1 MHIFSLTI
9 EGFGC
14 FKESQTI
21 QFNSRNMITIVGL
34 NGSEKSTLQM
44 AIAFVL
50 CRTADFDET
59 IITGISKS
67 AIVSIIM
74 LDQEYNAVEFRRE
87 LRLNQEESYFVEDIR
102 TKKHYYE
109 WALYSMGFNE
119 DASFFL
125 FDTKCLDY
133 LTHGSDKERLNLL
146 LHFSGIGDIKQRIYR
161 PHYMEKLVL
170 NAKQKASTHIEVEKS
185 LNNLI
190 PRQTVSLSSYNNLV
204 ASKNMFEKYLVA
216 FSKIA
221 SLGQLLA
228 SDTSMTRLE
237 DAIIDCDDRIA
248 ALKKVRESEIKRSS
262 LFQPEEVY
270 YNEMLISE
278 NSLLHEIT
286 QSPKSAST
294 PPPPEEEL
302 LYFGGF
308 PNFDAYSREKG
319 LLIYKW
325 CSEIF
330 NEQVLSSRFNFMDE
344 LGQEYYNNIR
354 RQLINKLN
362 AKINDLKSTLLISES
377 HHEYLTSLIDGTD
390 LHSRKKINELNND
403 PIELEL
409 IRDMHFEGV
418 KDRYQN
424 LIDQVDIE
432 FRLRA
437 KSFYPVLETIR
448 KTNIAPN
455 YYFGP
460 LALWINTDLS
470 EFLHQA
476 AVRLHSKSMFAHV
489 VSTSEIADLI
499 TSNMSE
505 IDEFHNGDFE
515 LEFIVLD
522 RVPPDSK
529 TFQRVLRCT
538 ESVNNEIEKNSHR
551 DNYRVVDVVSTSFLS
566 ASSDPSREDSACCRH
581 LVQPLLQYC
590 DKTSQMKHLYR
601 HLYDNFIVSGD
612 QNILIQIN
620 EARHFHGITPDGKTL
635 ITENGSSFDGIPNF
649 QVKTIV
655 ELYNTV
661 QQLLNGE
668 WSRPSNNCREFNMST
683 EDYEQIKAQNS
694 FDLNKTVRTRDRVK
708 DKVRIMHKELEFLN
722 SFLYDMEHF
731 KLREIPGF
739 TDSTKENLFNVKPP
753 HVRTITTQGSHIAS
767 NLMFTTHSPEVC
779 VGNVVGANNQWYRNE
794 DALELCSS
802 WHHEHNIAL
811 KKIDT
816 ITAEITKEES
826 TRLKYVKLLK
836 LFNNTLKECKSL
848 DDIIRGEQSNFA
860 ECVSE
865 RWNDCYRFFSTPESM
880 QNKEELYRVTQNAF
894 DGCEKTQKALEDIEC
909 QMEGLKGYIDIMNP
923 KSSISDH
930 MLEYESY
937 QNDAHRLDQFL
948 SSDWMIDYASMEYLD
963 SIESR
968 QENFFVKLQ
977 SGFAIIFER
986 LTGISGTLNV
996 TRDTQNRFTGL
1007 SFCISSEKISD
1018 LTALPFKA
1026 VNSGGIDKTRS
1037 QLPSAGKGE
1046 SRYPRVIPSR
1056 GRSHRRDLN
1065 QDILKHIPH
1074 IISDLSSSSDID
1086 SDSEEEIDIQQ
1097 LQELQDES
1105 KIQADVIP
1113 SGANNKRAS
1122 PESRLH
1128 ENGMNSFEGGAVRS
1142 KYNDAISFDDSS
1154 GLSFK
1159 LSHDYRGH
1167 QKRESSYDNSGA
1179 QNCESSHEDAEEEEP
1194 TSNQNEAF
1202 IDLPGSNSSECTLYE
1217 SLSYSQNRAAALAL
1231 LLSLHLYESDKVFLI
1246 DEIDAD
1252 LDPIL
1257 RLRLANT
1264 IKELSTTYNIQ
1275 YIVTSHF
1282 STIITLSDKC
1292 YAVVRSRLHNG
1303 TQDNSSVV
1311 RRIAKKGAL
1320 QLTNQ
1325 GENFDFSA

>member
-21 QFNSRNMITIVGL
+21 QFNSRNMITVVGL
-34 NGSEKSTLQM
+34 NGSGKSTLQM

-74 LDQEYNAVEFRRE
+74 MDRDYNAVEFRRE
-87 LRLNQEESYFVEDIR
+87 LRLNQDESFFIEDIR

-125 FDTKCLDY
+125 FDTKCLDS
-133 LTHGSDKERLNLL
+133 LTYGSDKERLNLL

-190 PRQTVSLSSYNNLV
+190 SRKTVSLSSYNNLV

-228 SDTSMTRLE
+228 SGTSMTRLE
-237 DAIIDCDDRIA
+237 DAIKDGDDRIT
-248 ALKKVRESEIKRSS
+248 ALKEVRESEIKSKS

-270 YNEMLISE
+270 YNEMQISE
-278 NSLLHEIT
+278 NSLFHERT
-286 QSPKSAST
+286 QSPKSGST
-294 PPPPEEEL
+294 PPPPEDEL

-330 NEQVLSSRFNFMDE
+330 NDQELSSRFNSMDE
-344 LGQEYYNNIR
+344 IGQEYYNDIR
-354 RQLINKLN
+354 TQLINKLN
-362 AKINDLKSTLLISES
+362 AKINDLKSTLLISEL

-390 LHSRKKINELNND
+390 LHKRKQINELIND
-403 PIELEL
+403 PFALDL
-409 IRDMHFEGV
+409 IRDMRFEGV
-418 KDRYQN
+418 KDRYRN
-424 LIDQVDIE
+424 LLDQVDIE

-448 KTNIAPN
+448 KTNIAPD

-476 AVRLHSKSMFAHV
+476 AVRLHSKRMFAHV
-489 VSTSEIADLI
+489 VSSSEIADLI
-499 TSNMSE
+499 TSNLSE
-505 IDEFHNGDFE
+505 TDEFQNGDFE
-515 LEFIVLD
+515 LEFIILD

-566 ASSDPSREDSACCRH
+566 ASSDPSRDDSACCRH
-581 LVQPLLQYC
+581 LVQPLLKYC
-590 DKTSQMKHLYR
+590 DKASQMKLLYR

-620 EARHFHGITPDGKTL
+620 KARHFHGITPDGKTL
-635 ITENGSSFDGIPNF
+635 ITENGSSFNEMPNF

-668 WSRPSNNCREFNMST
+668 LSRSSNNCEEFNMST
-683 EDYEQIKAQNS
+683 EDYEQLRDQES
-694 FDLNKTVRTRDRVK
+694 SDLNKTVRTRDRVK
-708 DKVRIMHKELEFLN
+708 DKVQSIHRELEFLN

-739 TDSTKENLFNVKPP
+739 TDSTKENLFNVKPS
-753 HVRTITTQGSHIAS
+753 HVTTNTTQSSQITS
-767 NLMFTTHSPEVC
+767 NLMLNAHSSEVC
-779 VGNVVGANNQWYRNE
+779 VGNVVSTNNQWYRNE

-811 KKIDT
+811 KKVDT
-816 ITAEITKEES
+816 IMAEITEEES
-826 TRLKYVKLLK
+826 TRLKQFRLLK
-836 LFNNTLKECKSL
+836 HFNDTLTECKSL
-848 DDIIRGEQSNFA
+848 DAIIQSEQSNFA

-865 RWNDCYRFFSTPESM
+865 RWNDCYRFVSTPESM
-880 QNKEELYRVTQNAF
+880 QNRDELAIVIQNAI
-894 DGCEKTQKALEDIEC
+894 DGCEETQKALEDIES

-923 KSSISDH
+923 KSSMSDH

-937 QNDAHRLDQFL
+937 RNDAHRLDQFL

-986 LTGISGTLNV
+986 LTGTSGTLNV

-1007 SFCISSEKISD
+1007 SFCISSEKVSD
-1018 LTALPFKA
+1018 LTALPFRA

-1037 QLPSAGKGE
+1037 QSTSAGKGE
-1046 SRYPRVIPSR
+1046 SRYPRVIPSGR
-1056 GRSHRRDLN
+1056 RSHRRDPK
-1065 QDILKHIPH
+1065 QDILKYMPH
-1074 IISDLSSSSDID
+1074 IISDSSSSGNID

-1105 KIQADVIP
+1105 QIQADLIP
-1113 SGANNKRAS
+1113 SGTNNNRAS

-1128 ENGMNSFEGGAVRS
+1128 ENGMNNFEGEAPRS
-1142 KYNDAISFDDSS
+1142 ICNDAISFDDSS
-1154 GLSFK
+1154 DQSFK
-1159 LSHDYRGH
+1159 PSHDYRGH
-1167 QKRESSYDNSGA
+1167 QMRESSYDNSGI
-1179 QNCESSHEDAEEEEP
+1179 QNCESSHEDAEEREP
-1194 TSNQNEAF
+1194 TSNQNEGY
-1202 IDLPGSNSSECTLYE
+1202 IDLPDLNSSECTLYE

-1303 TQDNSSVV
+1303 TQDNFSVV
-1311 RRIAKKGAL
+1311 RRIAKKSAL
-1320 QLTNQ
+1320 QLTKQ
-1325 GENFDFSA
+1325 EENFEFSA